1 VTSPPI
7 KSVAADANVL
17 LAAIAARAAA
27 RVFEERPALIVVT
40 TEITLGEVH
49 KYIPEFA
56 RRYGL
61 DIEEL
66 HAVADN
72 LCAGGMP
79 LNPSH
84 KWDRAVRIRT
94 PRSRLADCFT
104 KGMNEQSDIRDML
117 RGMGIRAG
125 VLLVGGLVV
134 GASTA
139 VLALKAMEG
148 AVKIAVGSTLLLAG
162 AGVAAYEVKKF
173 QRRFEQP
180 QLP

>member
-1 VTSPPI
+1 MTDSG
-7 KSVAADANVL
+7 S
-17 LAAIAARAAA
+17 
-27 RVFEERPALIVVT
+27 E
-40 TEITLGEVH
+40 TLG
-49 KYIPEFA
+49 
-56 RRYGL
+56 
-61 DIEEL
+61 
-66 HAVADN
+66 
-72 LCAGGMP
+72 
-79 LNPSH
+79 
-84 KWDRAVRIRT
+84 
-94 PRSRLADCFT
+94 SRLADCYS
-104 KGMNEQSDIRDML
+104 KGMNEQSDVRDML